1 MTTRRPRWL
10 SSLIPDTPLARKLSL
25 QSILFAIGEGLFLTG
40 SAVFFT
46 KIVGLTAFQVG
57 VGITVGEAASFLVA
71 VPLGKVADRIGPRR
85 MWAIGAFGAA
95 ALYAVWPF
103 VDGFTMFLAMMVAL
117 QIVETAGHSGRGA
130 YTLDV
135 FPREQRVQS
144 LAYMRVA
151 LNVGF
156 TVGALIG
163 GVALALNNNDVI
175 RAVPLFTAVVLAL
188 NALYITRLPD
198 AEHDRA
204 PAPMEGDEL
213 LNPGALRNRGFVS
226 LMTLD
231 GVLGTNQVLLNIV
244 IPLWLVEETDAPRV
258 LLAWLFGTN
267 TLLAVLLQ
275 VAAARGV
282 DSVERS
288 LRAAR
293 ISASFF
299 VLSCLIVLVT
309 HDTLGWVTIALVWL
323 GHVTV
328 TGAEL
333 YQSAA
338 SWGYQSELS
347 DPDRR
352 GEYQGAA
359 HIGHT
364 LGSVWAPAV
373 YTYLAMEWG
382 TPGWLVIGGIVVLA
396 TIAMKPSAGAAERF
410 LQRDATADRVADP
423 A

>member
-1 MTTRRPRWL
+1 MSRRLPPRL
-10 SSLIPDTPLARKLSL
+10 VRLAGPTPLVRRLST
-25 QSILFAIGEGLFLTG
+25 QSVLSAFGDGVFLTG

-46 KIVGLTAFQVG
+46 QIVGLTAFQVG
-57 VGITVGEAASFLVA
+57 VGITVGEGASFLVA
-71 VPLGKVADRIGPRR
+71 VPLGKVADRIGPKR

-103 VDGFTMFLAMMVAL
+103 IDGFTMFLAMMVVL

-135 FPREQRVQS
+135 FPREERVRS
-144 LAYMRVA
+144 LAYMRAA

-156 TVGALIG
+156 TLGALIG
-163 GVALALNNNDVI
+163 GVALAFNNDDIV

-198 AEHDRA
+198 ADHDRV
-204 PAPMEGDEL
+204 PKPNDEL

-282 DSVERS
+282 NSVERS

-410 LQRDATADRVADP
+410 LQRDAPPARVADP